1 MTSGPDLQAAFEL
14 MHSSFDDLPDVFKD
28 DLAAFWTPFLRSCAA
43 VVATAP
49 ELRKAVAPGAAQRL
63 ACARA
68 LSLGYETTAA
78 NIAAYLRDHF
88 DPCLISP
95 RDGDH
100 RAFFTAYYRP
110 EVRASRIRS
119 FTFRER
125 LFARPDDLVTLEPGQ
140 ESAALRGL
148 SSARRQSD
156 GTLIPYLTRAEI
168 DAGALGERARPL
180 AYVADAIEA
189 FMIHVQGSAR
199 LVLDDGQALDLT
211 YAGRNGQPYTSIGK
225 ILIERGDIK
234 LEDMTLERLKAWV
247 RANGQEPG
255 ERGRALLHTNQSFI
269 FFSSAPADAAA
280 PGPIGAAG
288 LPLTPFRSIAID
300 RSVWPYGL
308 PFWIDVDAPWSSAHD
323 TPFKRLVIGQDTGTA
338 IVGPARADL
347 FFGDGPQAGHLAGSV
362 RHHGRMFVLLPKDG
376 LR

>member
-14 MHSSFDDLPDVFKD
+14 RHSSFDDLPDVFKD

-119 FTFRER
+119 FTFREP

-199 LVLDDGQALDLT
+199 LVLDNGQALDLT

-247 RANGQEPG
+247 LANGQEPG
-255 ERGRALLHTNQSFI
+255 ERGRTLLHANQSFI

-323 TPFKRLVIGQDTGTA
+323 TSFKRLVIGQDTGTA

-362 RHHGRMFVLLPKDG
+362 RHHGRMFVLLPKDD